1 MSNCHKCGAE
11 LAEGQRICPEC
22 GMDNSEAAQPKRA
35 ASEDASAKTSA
46 ASTGAARQS
55 SATTKSRLGSTAKAA
70 IAGGLAIAF
79 AASLIVW
86 QAQAGRGR
94 SVNLTAQDLELIV
107 SDQPPQMQA
116 RLAASEQARKDF
128 AKNLQQLLA
137 VAEEARATGVADTPE
152 MKRQLALM
160 RSLIIA
166 QSYVQKFQK
175 DAPPGTSPLDVV
187 PQAEVDAFL
196 KEPGRDKQ
204 FEQFIEDATALGLV
218 NGPVPAAQ
226 RERFQQEWARVLL
239 AERKGVE
246 AGVEKDRKFELQI
259 MFQEARTLVRK
270 YAQDHLEARVKA
282 TEPEIDAYIAQHPE
296 LDPSKARAK
305 AEELL
310 KRARAGEDFVKLAS
324 EFSMEPG
331 AKERGGDLGWFGRGA
346 MVKVFEDAAFALQP
360 GQISEVVESDF
371 GYHIIKVE
379 ERGMKEGRDGKP
391 EEQVHARHILISSG
405 SNQAN
410 PFAGPPQPP
419 REQARAAVEQEKQKK
434 VIDEIV
440 KRSRITVADNFT
452 VKMPEQPPVPQGL
465 PPEMEEMPVE
475 APPQTPP
482 APAPSGNTNT
492 AKPRAGQRSRGGR

>member
-1 MSNCHKCGAE
+1 
-11 LAEGQRICPEC
+11 
-22 GMDNSEAAQPKRA
+22 MDNSEAAKPKQV
-35 ASEDASAKTSA
+35 ASEDAAAKSTA
-46 ASTGAARQS
+46 ASTSAVRKS
-55 SATTKSRLGSTAKAA
+55 SSTTKSHLGSTAKAA

-86 QAQAGRGR
+86 QAKAGRGG
-94 SVNLTAQDLELIV
+94 SINLSAQDVELIV
-107 SDQPPQMQA
+107 ADQPPQMQA
-116 RLAASEQARKDF
+116 RLATNEQARKDF

-137 VAEEARATGVADTPE
+137 VAEEARAAGIADTPE

-166 QSYVQKFQK
+166 QSYIQKLQK
-175 DAPPGTSPLDVV
+175 DAQPGTSPLDVV
-187 PQAEVDAFL
+187 PQAEVEAFL
-196 KEPGRDKQ
+196 KEPGREQK

-218 NGPVPAAQ
+218 NGPVPPAQ
-226 RERFQQEWARVLL
+226 RERFQQEWARVLI

-246 AGVEKDRKFELQI
+246 AGIEKDRKFELQL

-270 YAQDHLEARVKA
+270 YAEQQLESRVKA

-310 KRARAGEDFVKLAS
+310 KRARAGEDFVKLAA
-324 EFSMEPG
+324 ENSMEPG

-360 GQISEVVESDF
+360 GQISDVVESDF

-440 KRSRITVADNFT
+440 KRSRVTVADNFT
-452 VKMPEQPPVPQGL
+452 VKMPEQPAMPQGL
-465 PPEMEEMPVE
+465 PPEMEEMPIE
-475 APPQTPP
+475 QPQPTT
-482 APAPSGNTNT
+482 PAPSGNTNT
-492 AKPRAGQRSRGGR
+492 ARPRPGQGGRRGR

>member
-1 MSNCHKCGAE
+1 
-11 LAEGQRICPEC
+11 
-22 GMDNSEAAQPKRA
+22 MDNSEAAKPKQVA
-35 ASEDASAKTSA
+35 GEDAAAKSTPASTSA
-46 ASTGAARQS
+46 VRKPS
-55 SATTKSRLGSTAKAA
+55 STTKSHLGSTAKAA

-86 QAQAGRGR
+86 QAKAGRGG
-94 SVNLTAQDLELIV
+94 SINLSAQDVELIV
-107 SDQPPQMQA
+107 ADQPPQMQA
-116 RLAASEQARKDF
+116 RLATNEQARKDF

-137 VAEEARATGVADTPE
+137 VAEEARAAGIADTPE

-166 QSYVQKFQK
+166 QSYIQKLQK
-175 DAPPGTSPLDVV
+175 DAPPGASPLDVV

-196 KEPGRDKQ
+196 KEPGREQK

-218 NGPVPAAQ
+218 NGPVPPAQ
-226 RERFQQEWARVLL
+226 RERFQQEWARVLI

-246 AGVEKDRKFELQI
+246 AGIEKDRRFELQL

-270 YAQDHLEARVKA
+270 YAEQQLESRVKA

-324 EFSMEPG
+324 EYSMEPG

-379 ERGMKEGRDGKP
+379 ERGMKDGRDGKP

-405 SNQAN
+405 SSQAN

-440 KRSRITVADNFT
+440 KRSRVTVADNFT
-452 VKMPEQPPVPQGL
+452 VKMPEQPAMPQGL
-465 PPEMEEMPVE
+465 PPEMEEMPAA
-475 APPQTPP
+475 APPQTP
-482 APAPSGNTNT
+482 PAPSGNTNT
-492 AKPRAGQRSRGGR
+492 AKPRAGQSGRGGR